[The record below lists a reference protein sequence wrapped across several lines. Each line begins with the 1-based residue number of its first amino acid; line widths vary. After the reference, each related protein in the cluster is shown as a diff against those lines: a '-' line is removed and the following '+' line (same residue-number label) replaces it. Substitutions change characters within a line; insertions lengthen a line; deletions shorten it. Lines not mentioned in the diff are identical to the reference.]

1 MRTFFWV
8 PAGTINR
15 DRPERMVKTVAGTG
29 DFHEVKSGG
38 KGVISARHLTCFCEP
53 CLTGEG
59 DCVNEG
65 IVVSFSETTLILAIC
80 RTAAAKAKQAAPALS
95 TPATVRS
102 TPATTQGLIDPISRL
117 HRATYRVSW
126 AYLYCNGIPDR
137 SRPCRHHFDVPGV
150 IGCNVVIAVRD
161 QLSAHG
167 NEFLTNLGKAA
178 EHLSWAHS
186 LAVYSGVKHDAT
198 DDSGARI
205 GVAGTKPQ
213 FIPACSIRVI
223 QGSTR
228 PSLALGRLHRCQ
240 KYHSSDRRDAYSK
253 RCPWAATCGRNGHV
267 PQKIYP
273 ESFRLNSS
281 IPITSS
287 EGQWLAMAF
296 WTRRGMVQHQGDT
309 V

>member
-1 MRTFFWV
+1 MKSHAPTTVKAGTAMISDGHEFFVFSTNSRLNKQPGVGCQHFMRTFFWV

-59 DCVNEG
+59 ECVNEG
-65 IVVSFSETTLILAIC
+65 IVCSFSETTLILAIC

-137 SRPCRHHFDVPGV
+137 SRPCRHHFDGEKESCSRCHWLQRCYSCKRSTICTRKRIPYKFREGCRTPLMGTF
-150 IGCNVVIAVRD
+150 IGGI
-161 QLSAHG
+161 L
-167 NEFLTNLGKAA
+167 
-178 EHLSWAHS
+178 W
-186 LAVYSGVKHDAT
+186 
-198 DDSGARI
+198 
-205 GVAGTKPQ
+205 
-213 FIPACSIRVI
+213 
-223 QGSTR
+223 
-228 PSLALGRLHRCQ
+228 
-240 KYHSSDRRDAYSK
+240 
-253 RCPWAATCGRNGHV
+253 
-267 PQKIYP
+267 
-273 ESFRLNSS
+273 
-281 IPITSS
+281 S
-287 EGQWLAMAF
+287 EA
-296 WTRRGMVQHQGDT
+296 
-309 V
+309 